1 MSPFTL
7 ALATAQIVPLSEVLS
22 LFFFVFPAHPVKAM
36 VAGLKLSRNRNYT
49 EGELILQ
56 LQILAKKIGRSPTT
70 REVGADPDT
79 AAPVTFTQHF
89 GSWDCALHAAG
100 LERRKKR

>member
-1 MSPFTL
+1 MALCHGIL
-7 ALATAQIVPLSEVLS
+7 ALSGRNGGSQPPDRLLPEPGI
-22 LFFFVFPAHPVKAM
+22 FM
-36 VAGLKLSRNRNYT
+36 KLSRNRNYT